1 MTRYILRRIL
11 YLVPVW
17 LGISILA
24 FSLAL
29 LAPGDPVRSTLQAQG
44 IDAPSVEQVQALRN
58 ELGLNDPGPV
68 RYAKWL
74 ANAVRGDLGE
84 SVRTGEPVLR
94 SLTDRFP
101 RTAQLALI
109 AIILGLVIALPLGV
123 LAAIFRDR
131 PLDHLS
137 RFGAL
142 VGASIPSFWLAYLLI
157 MLFAVQLRML
167 PVAGSNTPQHVIL
180 PALTLAIGAA
190 ASLTRLT
197 RSAMLEELNQEYV
210 RTARSKGLREVVVL
224 VRHALRNALVAIVT
238 VTGIRLAAL
247 LGGAVIVETIFA
259 WPGIG
264 KYVVDSISGRDYPT
278 IQGFVLFAGT
288 LVLLINLVVDLAY
301 VWLDPRVR
309 LGGTAGGH

>member
-1 MTRYILRRIL
+1 MTRYVARRLL

-17 LGISILA
+17 LGISLLA

-44 IDAPSVEQVQALRN
+44 IDAPSAEQVRELRR
-58 ELGLNDPGPV
+58 ELGLDDPGPI

-74 ANAVRGDLGE
+74 AAAVQGDLGY

-94 SLTDRFP
+94 SLADRFP

-109 AIILGLVIALPLGV
+109 AIVLGLALALPLGI
-123 LAAIFRDR
+123 LAALFRDR
-131 PLDHLS
+131 AMDHVS
-137 RFGAL
+137 RLGAL

-157 MLFAVQLRML
+157 ILFAVQLRLL

-197 RSAMLEELNQEYV
+197 RSAMLEELTQEYV
-210 RTARSKGLREVVVL
+210 RTARSKGLRERSVVVG
-224 VRHALRNALVAIVT
+224 HALRNALIAIVT
-238 VTGIRLAAL
+238 VTGIRLAGL
-247 LGGAVIVETIFA
+247 LGGAVIVEAIFA

-288 LVLLINLVVDLAY
+288 LVLLINLAVDLMY
-301 VWLDPRVR
+301 VALDPRVR
-309 LGGTAGGH
+309 LGGRAGGD

>member
-101 RTAQLALI
+101 RTAELALI